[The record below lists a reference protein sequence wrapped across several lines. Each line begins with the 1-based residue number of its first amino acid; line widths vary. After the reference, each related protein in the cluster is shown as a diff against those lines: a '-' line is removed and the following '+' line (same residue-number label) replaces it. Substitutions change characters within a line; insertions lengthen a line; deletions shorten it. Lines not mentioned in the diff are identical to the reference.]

1 MSSPESPIAV
11 YAALAAN
18 VAITATKFAAGI
30 ASGSPAML
38 SEAIHSSVDSAN
50 ELLLLLGARLS
61 RRPATDTHPF
71 GHGKELY
78 FWSLIVAVLIFGL
91 GGGMSLF
98 EGVQHLRRPPPMDS
112 PRWNYIVLGASA
124 LFEGTSFVVA
134 VRQFVGELQGR
145 PFWQALHASKDP
157 TTYTVMAEDA
167 AALLGLAIAALG
179 IWGSRHFGLP
189 RIEAVASIGIGLLL
203 CAVATVLVME
213 SRGLLVGEGIRRQTA
228 VAIRRIAREA
238 PRVAAVGDLRSMY
251 VGRDSV
257 LLAMDVQFDP
267 RASARDVATTIDE
280 IERQVRDRFPPI
292 RQIYIEPRFF
302 GEGAAHDVHD
312 EA

>member
-1 MSSPESPIAV
+1 
-11 YAALAAN
+11 
-18 VAITATKFAAGI
+18 
-30 ASGSPAML
+30 
-38 SEAIHSSVDSAN
+38 
-50 ELLLLLGARLS
+50 
-61 RRPATDTHPF
+61 
-71 GHGKELY
+71 
-78 FWSLIVAVLIFGL
+78 
-91 GGGMSLF
+91 
-98 EGVQHLRRPPPMDS
+98 
-112 PRWNYIVLGASA
+112 
-124 LFEGTSFVVA
+124 
-134 VRQFVGELQGR
+134 
-145 PFWQALHASKDP
+145 
-157 TTYTVMAEDA
+157 
-167 AALLGLAIAALG
+167 
-179 IWGSRHFGLP
+179 
-189 RIEAVASIGIGLLL
+189 
-203 CAVATVLVME
+203 ME

-228 VAIRRIAREA
+228 VAIRHIAREA